1 MNITVTFFVT
11 RYIMKVDTNKISG
24 LLHDFIPSLV
34 VFLVAL
40 PLCMGV
46 AIASGMPP
54 ATGLATGIVGGIVV
68 GMISSSPFQV
78 SGPTV
83 SLALIVWGVVNQLG
97 LDALGLVVFIAGLL
111 QVSFGALRLGR
122 IFRAVSPA
130 VVQGMLSGIGLLILV
145 SQFHVML
152 DAKPRGTGLENLFAL
167 PELLFKVLT
176 LNDGVHEAA
185 ALIGLLTIA
194 IILTCEKLPIEKL
207 RGVFPPTLVAIVIST
222 AVATA
227 LNLNLNR
234 VQLPENILAVLK
246 PLEFSVLGKFGWT
259 LFQQALV
266 VALVGSAETLLTAN
280 ALDRMLPGHK
290 SKYDQELIA
299 QGIGNTICGA
309 IGALPVAGVIVRSS
323 VNVKAGSR
331 TKASTILHGVW
342 LLLFTLCFSSLLSL
356 IPAASLAAVLVYAGY
371 KLLDIRA
378 AKRIAEHG
386 RPELF
391 IFIVTVLAILTTD
404 LLTGVLVGVGIN
416 AAKLLYVF
424 CKLDIHKTKING
436 RITLQLVG
444 AATFLSL
451 PKLADVLDDLPVD
464 TELHVD
470 FSHLTYID
478 HASLDLLMKWEEE
491 FKHQGG
497 TLTIDWGLLQAKFN
511 TKSTFPDVQ
520 QITN

>member
-1 MNITVTFFVT
+1 M
-11 RYIMKVDTNKISG
+11 RDYANKLSS
-24 LLHDFIPSLV
+24 LLHDFIPSMV
-34 VFLVAL
+34 VFVVAL

-54 ATGLATGIVGGIVV
+54 ATGLYTGIVGGVVV

-83 SLALIVWGVVNQLG
+83 SLALIVWGIVNQLG
-97 LDALGLVVFIAGLL
+97 MEALGLVVFVAGLL
-111 QVSFGALRLGR
+111 QVSFGALKFGR

-130 VVQGMLSGIGLLILV
+130 VVQGMLSGIGLLILI

-152 DAKPRGTGLENLFAL
+152 DEKPKGTGLDNLLAL

-185 ALIGLLTIA
+185 ALIGLLTIT
-194 IILTCEKLPIEKL
+194 IILTWEKLPIEKL
-207 RGVFPPTLVAIVIST
+207 RGALPPTLVAIIIST
-222 AVATA
+222 VASTF
-227 LNLNLNR
+227 LNLDLNR
-234 VQLPENILAVLK
+234 VQLPENILSALK
-246 PLEFSVLGKFGWT
+246 PLEFSAVGKFGWT
-259 LFQQALV
+259 LLQQAIV

-299 QGIGNTICGA
+299 QGVGNTICGA

-323 VNVKAGSR
+323 VNFKAGARS
-331 TKASTILHGVW
+331 KISTVLHGVW
-342 LLLFTLCFSSLLSL
+342 LLLFTICFPVLLSL

-371 KLLDIRA
+371 KLVDIRA

-386 RPELF
+386 RPEFF
-391 IFIVTVLAILTTD
+391 IFMVTVLAILITD
-404 LLTGVLVGVGIN
+404 LLTGVLVGVGMS
-416 AAKLLYVF
+416 AAKLLYIF
-424 CKLDIHKTKING
+424 CKLDIYKTKSNG
-436 RITLQLVG
+436 SITLELVG

-451 PKLADVLDDLPVD
+451 PKLADVLDELPVD

-470 FSHLTYID
+470 FSRLTYID

-491 FKHQGG
+491 FKNQGG

-511 TKSTFPDVQ
+511 TKASLEVQ
-520 QITN
+520 HS

>member
-1 MNITVTFFVT
+1 MNPDLKQ
-11 RYIMKVDTNKISG
+11 YIKDC
-24 LLHDFIPSLV
+24 LPSLV

-54 ATGLATGIVGGIVV
+54 ATGLISGIVGGIVA

-83 SLALIVWGVVNQLG
+83 SLALIVWDIVNRFG
-97 LDALGLVVFIAGLL
+97 ISALGLIIFFSGLL
-111 QVSFGALRLGR
+111 QISFGALRLGR

-152 DAKPRGTGLENLFAL
+152 DAKPKGTGLDNLIAL
-167 PELLFKVLT
+167 PELLLKVLT

-194 IILTCEKLPIEKL
+194 TILIWDKLPIEKL
-207 RGVFPPTLVAIVIST
+207 RSALPPTLLAIIVST

-227 LNLNLNR
+227 LDLHLNR
-234 VQLPENILAVLK
+234 VQLPDSIISALS
-246 PLEFSVLGKFGWT
+246 PLELSAVGHYGWA
-259 LFQQALV
+259 LLQQALV

-299 QGIGNTICGA
+299 QGVGNTICGTL
-309 IGALPVAGVIVRSS
+309 GALPVAGVIVRSS
-323 VNVKAGSR
+323 VNVKAGAR
-331 TKASTILHGVW
+331 TKASTVLHGVW
-342 LLLFTLCFSSLLSL
+342 LLLFTLCFPALLSL

-371 KLLDIRA
+371 KLIDIRA

-391 IFIVTVLAILTTD
+391 IFILTTLAILTTN
-404 LLTGVLVGVGIN
+404 LLTGVLLGMTMS

-424 CKLDIHKTKING
+424 CKLDILKTQTNG
-436 RITLQLVG
+436 RIKLQLIG
-444 AATFLSL
+444 AATFFSL
-451 PKLADVLDDLPVD
+451 PKLADSLDELPVD

-470 FSHLTYID
+470 FSRLTYID
-478 HASLDLLMKWEEE
+478 HASLDLLMKWEEQY
-491 FKHQGG
+491 KSQGG
-497 TLTIDWGLLQAKFN
+497 TLTIDWGLLQAKFD
-511 TKSTFPDVQ
+511 TKVPL
-520 QITN
+520 